1 MQNMPPLHHAN
12 IGRTQ
17 KLIGYTLSILASVMV
32 FSSALFK
39 FTGEANIYAVLERL
53 GVQEYALSIGLAEM
67 LIVLIYWIPRTSNL
81 GFFLFCSY
89 IGAITVAEML
99 MGDFPLPG
107 LTIGGMIYLGTLL
120 RKPTLL

>member
-1 MQNMPPLHHAN
+1 MSPLHHTN

-17 KLIGYTLSILASVMV
+17 KVIGYILSILASVMV

-39 FTGEANIYAVLERL
+39 FTGEVNIYLVLEKL
-53 GVQEYALSIGLAEM
+53 GVQEYALPIGGAEM

-107 LTIGGMIYLGTLL
+107 LAIGGMIYLGTLL
-120 RKPTLL
+120 RKPALLSY